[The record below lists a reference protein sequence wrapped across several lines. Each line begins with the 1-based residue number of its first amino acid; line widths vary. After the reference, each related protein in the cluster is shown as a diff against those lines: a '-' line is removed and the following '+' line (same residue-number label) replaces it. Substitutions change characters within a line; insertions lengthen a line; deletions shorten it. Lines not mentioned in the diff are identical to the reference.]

1 MTNEGRERDP
11 GKSQLAQECNFYQQ
25 GSVIANSVFSQS
37 IFPYSVSLVLVFPD
51 SVFMDS
57 VFVVSVFAD
66 YVFFPELILFINSVF
81 IPNSTFNSEF
91 DLPEFIVSL
100 NVISLLRGPK
110 DENEWENL
118 D

>member
-51 SVFMDS
+51 SVF
-57 VFVVSVFAD
+57 VVSVFAD

-81 IPNSTFNSEF
+81 IPNSTFNYEF
-91 DLPEFIVSL
+91 DLSEFIVSL

>member
-1 MTNEGRERDP
+1 MKGENETRERV
-11 GKSQLAQECNFYQQ
+11 SLLNFYQQ

-37 IFPYSVSLVLVFPD
+37 IFPYSVSLVLVFP
-51 SVFMDS
+51 DS

-91 DLPEFIVSL
+91 DLS
-100 NVISLLRGPK
+100 
-110 DENEWENL
+110 
-118 D
+118 